1 MSITT
6 YQTCPELCGKKI
18 YIHFLYN
25 KKIKNKKGK
34 KRSFLQVRKFKAV
47 FNSRK
52 DQGTIEGRNVTD
64 VELGELMIED
74 LTQKLFKG
82 IFSKL

>member
-1 MSITT
+1 M
-6 YQTCPELCGKKI
+6 
-18 YIHFLYN
+18 
-25 KKIKNKKGK
+25 
-34 KRSFLQVRKFKAV
+34 RKFKAV

-52 DQGTIEGRNVTD
+52 DQGTIEGRTVTD